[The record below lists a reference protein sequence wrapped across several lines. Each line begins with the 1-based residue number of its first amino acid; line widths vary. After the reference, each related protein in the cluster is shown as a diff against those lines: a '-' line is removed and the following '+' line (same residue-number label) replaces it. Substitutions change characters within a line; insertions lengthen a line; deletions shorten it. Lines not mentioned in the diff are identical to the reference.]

1 MIFYHFTPCSVIG
14 YGMVAKYRIPTTPAS
29 GGEMLLK
36 GAGGEGKSER
46 PNLNL
51 ILIFQKFAALK
62 SDYLLG

>member
-1 MIFYHFTPCSVIG
+1 
-14 YGMVAKYRIPTTPAS
+14 MVAKYRIPTTPAS